1 MRNNKKKYNRKSCR
15 NNRAG
20 TPPKYIKLTIL
31 PNDYYT
37 HSVDPKD
44 LQVTTKIEPYS
55 INDILVNPDLKSYK
69 NTIIRS
75 NRRLAQ
81 NLNNDFN
88 KDFPRLCLIQ
98 IKDPK
103 STDCIVA
110 RHDLINK
117 PLGTLELSD
126 SRPDDVYIIC
136 TVKCIL
142 ECKVLSGSP
151 MEPILYTNL
160 EPDNVTI
167 RQLISSCQDMD
178 VLTTSIKT
186 IIKKD
191 GKTLFPRILKDIH
204 GYSSTQLEELHTSIA
219 PINYNASSKID
230 DILEHEEFYTMKKH
244 NGTPIKH
251 ISIDLVFT
259 DNPDIPTTRESYR
272 SYLTRRLRRTPRKS
286 LNAGKR
292 SYPRFKKQ
300 YSKKKLRGA
309 GEWKWCPCGKRTPS
323 PINKPPTFTESTR
336 KNPILLSPDFKK
348 HLNENNTR
356 KQYCPSDKKNK

>member
-1 MRNNKKKYNRKSCR
+1 MLSTIKKYFRKYPSIR
-15 NNRAG
+15 SVRAP
-20 TPPKYIKLTIL
+20 TKYITLTIL
-31 PNDYYT
+31 PDDDYID
-37 HSVDPKD
+37 SINPRE
-44 LQVTTKIEPYS
+44 LQVTTRLEPYS
-55 INDILVNPDLKSYK
+55 ITDILVNPDLKSYK

-136 TVKCIL
+136 TIKCIL
-142 ECKVLSGSP
+142 QCRVLSGNE

-178 VLTTSIKT
+178 LLTTSIKT

-191 GKTLFPRILKDIH
+191 GKTLLPKILNDTYD
-204 GYSSTQLEELHTSIA
+204 YSPTQLENLNASIA
-219 PINYNASSKID
+219 PIDYNASSKID

-259 DNPDIPTTRESYR
+259 DDPDIPITQR
-272 SYLTRRLRRTPRKS
+272 SSLTRRSSRKS
-286 LNAGKR
+286 RKTLNSGKR

-300 YSKKKLRGA
+300 YSKKKKSR
-309 GEWKWCPCGKRTPS
+309 GKR
-323 PINKPPTFTESTR
+323 
-336 KNPILLSPDFKK
+336 
-348 HLNENNTR
+348 
-356 KQYCPSDKKNK
+356 